1 MKKKI
6 EIIDTHPSKRQ
17 KRLTCLVSEREEE
30 IINNYL
36 AKYNIKNKST
46 WIRETILWF
55 IYQKTEIDYPSLFN
69 DHEMRR

>member
-17 KRLTCLVSEREEE
+17 TRLTCLVSEREEE